1 VRAACRAEIL
11 RVMTARKLVGITAST
26 LVLLAVAAT
35 PSVAA
40 TPLKFSSARLT
51 KTIAK
56 GLKKAGT
63 PGAIVGVWQ
72 GNKQLY
78 REGVGVSDTTT
89 KRPLNT
95 HGYQR
100 IGSVT
105 KSFTTTALLQLVDRG
120 KVGLDDPIS
129 KYVDG
134 VPDGGDIT
142 LRQLSLMR
150 SGIYS
155 YTSSLIPV
163 VLSTYPEHQWTTEE
177 VLGIAFGHA
186 PLFAPGAEFDYSNT
200 NTYLLGLVIEKVT
213 GQPLETYFKRN
224 IYKPLRLKHT
234 LLPAGAEFP
243 SPHAHGYTNWTP
255 DGLTDPETG
264 PFLDATDWNPS
275 WGWAAG
281 GMISTLDDL
290 HTVMVAQAK
299 GTLLKPATQR
309 LRLRSFMTAPGE
321 GGSTYSLNYQ
331 NYGGWIGHDGNLSGY
346 ITFPFYLPAE
356 DTTLVVMYNSNANAL
371 GEIALLRDIT
381 RIITPKHLWPIPPP
395 E

>member
-1 VRAACRAEIL
+1 
-11 RVMTARKLVGITAST
+11 M
-26 LVLLAVAAT
+26 LVLLAMAAT
-35 PSVAA
+35 PSAAA
-40 TPLKFSSARLT
+40 TPPLTFSSARLT
-51 KTIAK
+51 STIEK
-56 GLKKAGT
+56 GLKKTRT

-72 GNKQLY
+72 GSKELY

-89 KRPLNT
+89 NKPLNT
-95 HGYQR
+95 KGYQR

-105 KSFTTTALLQLVDRG
+105 KSFTTTAILQLVDRG

-129 KYVDG
+129 KYVAG
-134 VPDGGDIT
+134 VPNGDAIT

-155 YTSSLIPV
+155 YTNTIIPV
-163 VLSTYPEHQWTTEE
+163 PIASDPEHQWTTDEL
-177 VLGIAFGHA
+177 LGIAFGHP
-186 PLFAPGAEFDYSNT
+186 PLFAPGTEFDYSNT
-200 NTYLLGLVIEKVT
+200 NTVLLGLVVEKVT
-213 GQPLETYFKRN
+213 GQPLATYFKRH
-224 IYKPLRLKHT
+224 ILKPLDLKQT
-234 LLPAGAEFP
+234 SLPAGANLP

-255 DGLTDPETG
+255 DGPTDPVTG

-290 HTVMVAQAK
+290 HKWAVAQAT
-299 GTLLKPATQR
+299 GPLLKPATQR

-321 GGSTYSLNYQ
+321 GGSTYSLNLQ
-331 NYGGWIGHDGNLSGY
+331 NYGGWIGHDGNIAGY

-356 DTTLVVMYNSNANAL
+356 NTTLVVMYNSNANAL
-371 GEIALLRDIT
+371 GEIQLMRAIT
-381 RIITPKHLWPIPPP
+381 KVITPKHLWPIPTP